1 MCVSAVGV
9 QVLLAFYL
17 WAFGSY
23 KGSVCNFDCIGF
35 DSLKLFASNLSG
47 D

>member
-1 MCVSAVGV
+1 MCISSVGG

-17 WAFGSY
+17 SAFGSY
-23 KGSVCNFDCIGF
+23 KGSVYNFDCIGF

-47 D
+47 G